1 MAAIGTADALVDAA
15 AKGAAVEA
23 ATEADGTPA
32 SAFFFG
38 WMLISQQVASHGTA
52 AWDHAAGG
60 ATS

>member
-1 MAAIGTADALVDAA
+1 MHLVDAA

-23 ATEADGTPA
+23 ATEAADGTTA
-32 SAFFFG
+32 SAFFS
-38 WMLISQQVASHGTA
+38 WMLIPQQVASHGTA